1 MTKTPRNGAVREGHR
16 LERVTFRT
24 SREMDFFTEKALISQ
39 TGHEPDEWPFVIVK
53 ELLDNAL
60 DACEEAGVPPCVAV
74 AADAAGIT
82 VTDNGPGLPEETL
95 HGAMDFS
102 VRVSSREAYVSPCR
116 GAQGNALKTLL
127 PMPWVM
133 DPQHGRLA
141 MTAGGRRHEIRCGVD
156 PISQRVV
163 INDEVEEAGG
173 QGGGTIVRLSW
184 SPRQISDHEPLW
196 PFGRGVEPLEP
207 DDSYR
212 PPFAETFRILV
223 EGFAVFNPHA
233 TVRLDWFGEETV
245 WPATRPDWEKWKPHQ
260 PTSAH
265 WYERRHLERLLGAYI
280 THDRDAGR
288 DRLVSDFL
296 AEFDGLKGSAKR
308 TKVLDGAG
316 MKRTR
321 LSELVN
327 GDRLDG
333 DRVARLLAAMQGAT
347 RPVSPERLGVIGE
360 AHLKARL
367 LAMGVREE
375 SFKYSRRLAK
385 DGLPGVLESAFG
397 WLGKS
402 ARDRRKIHTGAN
414 WSSAIGNPFRSFGS
428 NGEGLETM
436 LAQMRVTSTEP
447 VVFVLHLA
455 CPRVEYKDS
464 GKSALVV
471 GGGALDGEDEWPGD
485 DE

>member
-1 MTKTPRNGAVREGHR
+1 MSKTPSNGAVREGHR

-60 DACEEAGVPPCVAV
+60 DACEEAGVPPLVTV
-74 AADAAGIT
+74 TADAAGIT
-82 VTDNGPGLPEETL
+82 VTDNGPGLPEQTL
-95 HGAMDFS
+95 RGAMDFA

-127 PMPWVM
+127 PMPWLL
-133 DPQHGRLA
+133 DPQHGRLVV
-141 MTAGGRRHEIRCGVD
+141 TAGGKRHEIRCGTDAV
-156 PISQRVV
+156 SQRVV
-163 INDEVEEAGG
+163 ISDEAEPAAG
-173 QGGGTIVRLSW
+173 QGGGTTVRLCW
-184 SPRQISDHEPLW
+184 SPRQGRDRKPLW
-196 PFGRGVEPLEP
+196 PFGDLAPLGP
-207 DDSYR
+207 GPSWL
-212 PPFAETFRILV
+212 PPFAETFRLLV

-233 TVRLDWFGEETV
+233 TVRLDWFGEETT
-245 WPATRPDWEKWKPHQ
+245 WAATRPGWEKWKPHQ

-265 WYERRHLERLLGAYI
+265 WYESRHLERLLGAYI

-308 TKVLDGAG
+308 TKVLDSSG
-316 MKRTR
+316 MKRMK
-321 LSELVN
+321 LSELVS
-327 GDRLDG
+327 GDRLDA
-333 DRVARLLAAMQGAT
+333 DQVARLLAAMQGAT

-360 AHLKARL
+360 EHLKARL

-375 SFKYSRRLAK
+375 SFQYSRRLAK
-385 DGLPGVLESAFG
+385 GGLPGVLESAFG
-397 WLGKS
+397 WLGES
-402 ARDRRKIHTGAN
+402 ARDRRRIYTGAN

-428 NGEGLETM
+428 TGEGLETM
-436 LAQMRVTSTEP
+436 LAKMWVTDDEP

-464 GKSALVV
+464 GKSALIV
-471 GGGALDGEDEWPGD
+471 GGGPSDDEDEWPGD